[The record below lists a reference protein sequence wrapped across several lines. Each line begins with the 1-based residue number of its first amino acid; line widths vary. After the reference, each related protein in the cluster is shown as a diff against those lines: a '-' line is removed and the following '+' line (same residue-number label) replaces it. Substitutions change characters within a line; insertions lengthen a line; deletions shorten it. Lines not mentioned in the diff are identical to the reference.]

1 MNLES
6 IKNVYFI
13 GIGGIGMS
21 AIARYFHNRGV
32 EVHGYDKTST
42 VLTRTLEA
50 EGMTIHYEDNAGL
63 IPENIDLA
71 VWTPAI
77 KDLRE
82 LDFLRQK
89 NVPLKKRAEVL
100 GIISKGMKCVAI
112 GGTHGKT
119 TTSSLTAHLLHVG
132 GLENSAIL
140 GGIAENFKSNYLA
153 GKGDWVVV
161 EADEFDRSFLWLHP
175 DIAVVTSMDADHLDI
190 YGTDEEIKK
199 SFNLFAN
206 QTKTGGTVYTKPE
219 LPLNVEKE
227 GVLKEVY
234 EVLSENTNKKK
245 SDLDTT
251 LVSPPFWG
259 GFRRGFYTRNLRSE
273 NGFFAFDFHSPLG
286 NLEGLQYTQPGGH
299 NVENATVAI
308 AIALQLGVTEEKLR
322 EGLRTFKGIKRRFDF
337 IIKNENITYIDDYA
351 HHPTEL
357 DAAISS
363 ARMLYPDKK
372 ILGIFQPHLYSRT
385 NDFQD
390 GFAHSLDQLDEIML
404 MDIYPARELP
414 MEGVTSKI
422 IFDKMKNSNKQQVTK
437 ENLLEI
443 LKNKNFDVLLT
454 LGAGDIDLF
463 VKPIKEMLE
472 C

>member
-1 MNLES
+1 MNLKD
-6 IKNVYFI
+6 IKKVYFI

-21 AIARYFHNRGV
+21 AIARYFNHSGV

-227 GVLKEVY
+227 GIAKYLYCVESLPHE
-234 EVLSENTNKKK
+234 
-245 SDLDTT
+245 
-251 LVSPPFWG
+251 SPS
-259 GFRRGFYTRNLRSE
+259 FRRDLGRISTTNLRSE
-273 NGFFAFDFHSPLG
+273 NGFFAFDYHSPLG

-337 IIKNENITYIDDYA
+337 IIKNENVTYIDDYA

-390 GFAHSLDQLDEIML
+390 GFANSLDQLDEIML

-422 IFDKMKNSNKQQVTK
+422 IFDKMQNPNKQQVTK
-437 ENLLEI
+437 ENLLEM
-443 LKNKNFDVLLT
+443 LKNKDFDVLLT

-463 VKPIKEMLE
+463 VNAIKEQLTKN
-472 C
+472 